1 MARCL
6 AMLLLV
12 VMSMGSATNHSLA
25 QQGEAQPRLVIL
37 LKVDGLHPDAIE
49 RFDLHHIQTLQ
60 ARGTSAETGVMIFPA
75 HPTVGPYGDWHTT
88 SFPNVSTLA
97 GTLFLTEQPRF
108 LQHVFRSRG
117 KTLHAAG
124 SAAYRSLNRGF
135 DYILAASGASDREV
149 IDFAIR
155 TLEDEDDI
163 AFARIMLQETG
174 AAGRVQSGK
183 NRSDDPWAQNV
194 FYPGSPYERALR
206 QADRE
211 IGRLL
216 GFLDRRGK
224 LGDTL
229 FIVMG
234 DGQSRHGW
242 HLTLDEEAALT
253 PIIFAGP
260 GVAAGRT
267 IDYAENIDVAPT
279 VAALAGLE
287 GPNADGGTG
296 RVLTGI
302 FVDGEPLD
310 HPKLLTAINRQIRD
324 YQRLHA
330 EAVLASF
337 DNPTMNLLLMELQH
351 ELLSHHQFFT
361 PGRVMEWAEAG
372 DLAAMVAANDWV
384 LETLRLAVRD
394 EVYRLG
400 DF

>member
-1 MARCL
+1 MAKR
-6 AMLLLV
+6 LV
-12 VMSMGSATNHSLA
+12 FVLVTVMAAGLVASQSSA
-25 QQGEAQPRLVIL
+25 QQNEAELNRVVLVKI
-37 LKVDGLHPDAIE
+37 DGLHPDAIE
-49 RFDLHHIQTLQ
+49 RFDLHHIRMLK
-60 ARGTSAETGVMIFPA
+60 ARGTSAETGVMVFPA
-75 HPTVGPYGDWHTT
+75 HPTVGPYGAWHTT

-97 GTLFLTEQPRF
+97 GTVFLTEQPRF

-135 DYILAASGASDREV
+135 DYVLAASGASDTEV
-149 IDFAIR
+149 VDFAIR
-155 TLEDEDDI
+155 VFEDEEHI

-183 NRSDDPWAQNV
+183 NRSGDPWAQNV
-194 FYPGSPYERALR
+194 FYPNSPYERAVR
-206 QADRE
+206 HADRE

-216 GFLDRRGK
+216 EFLDRRGK

-242 HLTLDEEAALT
+242 HLTLDEEASLT

-287 GPNADGGTG
+287 PPNADGGTG
-296 RVLTGI
+296 RVLTG
-302 FVDGEPLD
+302 VLVEGEPID
-310 HPKLLTAINRQIRD
+310 HPKQLTAINRQIRD

-337 DNPTMNLLLMELQH
+337 DNPKMNLLLMELQH
-351 ELLSHHQFFT
+351 ELLSRHQFFT
-361 PGRVMEWAEAG
+361 PERVMEWAEAG
-372 DLAAMVAANDWV
+372 DLASMAAANDWV
-384 LETLRLAVRD
+384 LETLRLALRD
-394 EVYRLG
+394 GVYRFG